1 MFHYPQAFLF
11 DHSARSK
18 PRPSLSF
25 CPAYARGCYP
35 HGESC
40 ALNHIDL
47 HEISCK
53 FDKKGCCK
61 FGSSCYFKQSSK
73 PIDQTSDLAPVIQKM
88 ALENSELA
96 KRIEIAER
104 RITVLEKELHNLNF
118 VQSKND
124 SMASQTPPKTIKGV
138 KTTKTT
144 PTVVASAKT
153 RGKPLVSTPS
163 NSVLKSSTT
172 PKLRT
177 AKLPWI
183 PATKS
188 QLKAPKS
195 RKPPHS
201 QFEHQQLVIPT
212 KEEKEHRCIKLSF
225 CITFPPKNVAPTWQS
240 P

>member
-1 MFHYPQAFLF
+1 MNPSIHPTPSGNGVELGLARPCFDFSPWQPLRGTTSLPTMFHYPQAFLF

-25 CPAYARGCYP
+25 CPAYARGCCP

-61 FGSSCYFKQSSK
+61 FGSSCYFKHSSK

-96 KRIEIAER
+96 KRIEIAEQ

-124 SMASQTPPKTIKGV
+124 SMASQTPTKTIKGV

-144 PTVVASAKT
+144 SAKT
-153 RGKPLVSTPS
+153 RGKALVSTHS
-163 NSVLKSSTT
+163 NSVV
-172 PKLRT
+172 KLM
-177 AKLPWI
+177 
-183 PATKS
+183 
-188 QLKAPKS
+188 
-195 RKPPHS
+195 
-201 QFEHQQLVIPT
+201 
-212 KEEKEHRCIKLSF
+212 
-225 CITFPPKNVAPTWQS
+225 
-240 P
+240 